1 LESTSSSEYEVRKNK
16 IKELN
21 DLGKIVYVDKFDKT
35 HNTSEIS
42 KLELGTDVSI
52 AGRIISK
59 REFGKLV
66 FFHVLDKAGKIQ
78 ASVSINEFSKE
89 ELSFFKTLIDTADF
103 IGIDGETYKT
113 KRGELTIRVKSFK
126 LLSKALRPLP
136 EKWHGLSDVDSRFRQ
151 RYLDLISN
159 EEVKDVFVKRAKII
173 SFIRKFLEENNFVE
187 VETPILQSVA
197 TGAAAKPFVTK
208 HNTLDKDFFLRI
220 APEIY
225 LKKVIAGGFE
235 KVFEIGKNFR
245 NEGMDASHLQE
256 FTMLEWY
263 AAYWNFEDNIEFVTK
278 LIKELVYSINKDY
291 KVKYQDYEFDFAS
304 EMKRVD
310 YTKEINDLID
320 DSILDYDDLDKLKN
334 KIKENDL
341 LEDSDI
347 NKCFSIPALIDQLY
361 KRKIRPFI
369 IQPTILYNYPACLVP
384 LARRND
390 KDNKII
396 DMFQLVIAGWEIV
409 KAYSELI
416 DPVIQRETFM
426 EQAENK
432 SKGDEEVMELDE
444 DFLLAMEHGM
454 PPMSGLGLGIDRLV
468 AMLTNQETLR
478 ETVLFPQMK

>member
-1 LESTSSSEYEVRKNK
+1 MESTSSSEYSVRKNK

-21 DLGKIVYVDKFDKT
+21 DLGEIVYIDKFNKT
-35 HNTSEIS
+35 HNASDIAG
-42 KLELGTDVSI
+42 LELGTNVSM

-66 FFHVLDKAGKIQ
+66 FFHILDKSGKIQ
-78 ASVSINEFSKE
+78 ASVSINEFSIEK
-89 ELSFFKTLIDTADF
+89 LGFFKTLIDTADF
-103 IGIDGETYKT
+103 IGIDGEIYKT

-159 EEVKDVFVKRAKII
+159 MEVKDVFIKRAKII
-173 SFIRKFLEENNFVE
+173 SFIRKYLEDNNFIE
-187 VETPILQSVA
+187 VETPVLQSVA

-208 HNTLDKDFFLRI
+208 HNTLDKDFYLRI

-225 LKKVIAGGFE
+225 LKKVIAGGLE
-235 KVFEIGKNFR
+235 RVFEIGKNFR

-263 AAYWNFEDNIEFVTK
+263 AAYWNFEDNINFVTK
-278 LIKELVYSINKDY
+278 LIKELVYSVNKDY
-291 KVKYQDYEFDFAS
+291 KVEYQEHVFDF
-304 EMKRVD
+304 EKEIDRVD
-310 YTKEINDLID
+310 YTNELNKLIGD
-320 DSILDYDDLDKLKN
+320 NILNYDELNILKN
-334 KIKENDL
+334 KIKEKDL
-341 LEDSDI
+341 LEESDI
-347 NKCFSIPALIDQLY
+347 NKCFSIPALIDLLY
-361 KRKIRPFI
+361 KRKIRPLI
-369 IQPTILYNYPACLVP
+369 IKPTILYNYPACLIP

-390 KDNKII
+390 ANKKII
-396 DMFQLVIAGWEIV
+396 DMFQLVIGGWEIV
-409 KAYSELI
+409 KAYSELV
-416 DPVIQRETFM
+416 DPVTQREAFM
-426 EQAENK
+426 EQADNK